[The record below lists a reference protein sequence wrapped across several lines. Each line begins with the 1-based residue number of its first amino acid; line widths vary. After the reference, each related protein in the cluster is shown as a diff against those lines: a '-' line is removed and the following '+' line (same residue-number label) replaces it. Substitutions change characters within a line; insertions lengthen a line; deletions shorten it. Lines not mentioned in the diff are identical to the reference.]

1 MARSIPEDTIRR
13 IKNTA
18 NIVDLVSESVVL
30 KKAGRNYLGL
40 CPFHAEK
47 TPSFTVNLEKQIFYC
62 FGCHTG
68 GNVFSFLMQH
78 DGLSFPEAVRT
89 LANKYGIEVPQERL
103 TPAQQEQLSER
114 DKIYRIN
121 EMAMAY
127 YQRMLNEPQQGQ
139 KAMAYLLARGMTRKV
154 IDGYRLGYAPDR
166 WDGLLNHLKGRKV
179 PLPLMNKSGLTIARK
194 DRSGSF
200 DRFRNRVMF
209 PILNQ
214 SQQVI
219 GFGGRVM
226 GDESPKYLNSPETPV
241 YNKSR
246 SLYGIDKAKQKARTS
261 GKIYLVEGYFD
272 VLALHLYGIENA
284 VATLGT
290 ALTAEHVQL
299 LKGLIGQTGQ
309 AVLVYDSDQAGIKA
323 AKRSISVFEEGF
335 LNAHILVLPS
345 GYDPDAFLRENG
357 PDDFLA
363 LAEKAVG
370 MMAFLIESAI
380 QEHGLS
386 LEGKVQV
393 VSLMHQPLASI
404 QDSVARSLHIKQ
416 LAERLGIEES
426 VIMDKI
432 RQAASRPAGTGDAP
446 QSAPQQAILPDEQR
460 LEQQVLAMMLRYPV
474 MIPEIVGRNLLDRFE
489 DDTLKA
495 IAQMILERPADGGDA
510 VADLISTIEKPR
522 YRNLVTR
529 LALQE
534 THWDRQ
540 GCERLL
546 AQLEARQLRR
556 FTHDLQR
563 QIEVAEK
570 NKDFE
575 LLGRL
580 LRQKQNQAGKG
591 LTQS

>member
-68 GNVFSFLMQH
+68 GNVFSFLMQRE
-78 DGLSFPEAVRT
+78 GLSFPEAVRV
-89 LANKYGIEVPQERL
+89 LAGKYGIEVPQERL
-103 TPAQQEQLSER
+103 TPAQQVQLSER
-114 DKIYRIN
+114 EKLFRIN
-121 EMAMAY
+121 ELTMGY
-127 YQRMLNEPQQGQ
+127 YQQALNDPQQGQ
-139 KAMAYLLARGMTRKV
+139 KAMAYLLGRGMTRKI
-154 IDGYRLGYAPDR
+154 IDSYRLGYAPAR
-166 WDGLLNHLKGRKV
+166 WDGLLGFLQSRKV
-179 PLPLMNKSGLTIARK
+179 PLPLMQKSGLVVPRK
-194 DRSGSF
+194 DRSGSY

-246 SLYGIDKAKQKARTS
+246 SLYGIDKAKQKTRAS

-272 VLALHLYGIENA
+272 VLALHLYGIDNS

-299 LKGLIGQTGQ
+299 LKGLIGQSGQ

-323 AKRSISVFEEGF
+323 AKRSIHVFEEGF
-335 LNAHILVLPS
+335 LNAHILVLPQ
-345 GYDPDAFLRENG
+345 GYDPDTFLRENG
-357 PDDFLA
+357 PDDFLRLTERA
-363 LAEKAVG
+363 MG
-370 MMAFLIESAI
+370 MMQFLLESAI
-380 QEHGLS
+380 QEYGLG
-386 LEGKVQV
+386 LEGKVQI
-393 VSLMHQPLASI
+393 VSQMQQPLAAV
-404 QDSVARSLHIKQ
+404 QDSVARSLYIKQ
-416 LAERLGIEES
+416 LAERLDIEEA
-426 VIMDKI
+426 VIMERI
-432 RQAASRPAGTGDAP
+432 RQTASQPAGNGSPAHSVTKK
-446 QSAPQQAILPDEQR
+446 AIMPDEQR
-460 LEQQVLAMMLRYPV
+460 LEQQIVAMMLRYPV
-474 MIPEIVGRNLLDRFE
+474 MIPEIVGRNLLHCFE
-489 DDTLKA
+489 DVNLKA
-495 IAQMILERPADGGDA
+495 IAQMVLERSAVEGD
-510 VADLISTIEKPR
+510 VLVDLISAIENPH
-522 YRNLVTR
+522 YRSLLSR

-546 AQLEARQLRR
+546 VQLEGRHLRR
-556 FTHDLQR
+556 SANDLQR

-570 NKDFE
+570 NGDFE